1 MNFPEPKANPK
12 ASRNVVLP
20 ALLGPMRIVGWSTAN
35 SKSNKNNPSKN
46 KTNQKKNTNKSKKK
60 PKKSQTKPKSNNK
73 KISFIDLLKKT
84 KRIDKRIDTKL
95 AIYSDLRNKGYIA
108 KSALKFGAD
117 FRVYNKGVRPSEDH
131 ARWLLIAS
139 KENEKL
145 DYNDFAAKNR
155 IANSTKKR
163 LLIAILDDEGDVSY
177 YETSWIKT

>member
-1 MNFPEPKANPK
+1 MIQGQLILNKISSN
-12 ASRNVVLP
+12 
-20 ALLGPMRIVGWSTAN
+20 STEAF
-35 SKSNKNNPSKN
+35 SLFEKSNYGEKVGSKVEYSPVEALFLLENNKISI
-46 KTNQKKNTNKSKKK
+46 
-60 PKKSQTKPKSNNK
+60 KSNNK